1 MKAVARGKFAAIYE
15 KRKISNPQPYLQLKQ
30 LEKEEQT
37 KSNDISHR
45 RKEIRVRLEITKR
58 ENRKT
63 IQKINK
69 TKSWF
74 LEEINKILDKPLAK
88 LVKANKKRRF
98 RGSLGGSVVW
108 HLP

>member
-74 LEEINKILDKPLAK
+74 LEKMNKIDKSTTRLAK
-88 LVKANKKRRF
+88 KLRDRMQITKIRKE
-98 RGSLGGSVVW
+98 
-108 HLP
+108 